1 MRSIWINL
9 PVKDLE
15 KSTTFFKEIGFKQN
29 PNYNRSDGASFLLG
43 EKEIVMML
51 FPEETFKNFTYNEI
65 ADTNKG
71 TEVLLNI
78 DAQSKEEVDEMAK
91 TVKKA
96 GGKIFAKPELSEGWM
111 YVFGF
116 EDLDGHRWSMLYMD
130 FEKMKRY

>member
-96 GGKIFAKPELSEGWM
+96 EGKIFAKPELSEGWM

-116 EDLDGHRWSMLYMD
+116 EDLDGHRWSML
-130 FEKMKRY
+130 